1 MEPRLARLVEEQ
13 EGAARSVAAQ
23 VWRTAPHAMELDEL
37 RSLAYAALVE
47 TASRWDEYCLVP
59 TTPVLTADLR
69 WVPMG
74 DLEAGQQLVAFD
86 ESGPL
91 RKLRRASV
99 TETSRRLAECVRV
112 EFTDGRQVVC
122 TPGHK
127 WLSTTP
133 SRSNRWWRPAGVLT
147 PGMRVMTPLR
157 VWPQEDSFESGW
169 LSGLYDGEGWLVRDG
184 GRGVRGVGVAQRSG
198 AVWDRVK
205 QQLAAMGVD
214 AHERDNGS
222 VQTLLVHRSRDV
234 IELLGRLRPLRLS
247 TSECWEDK
255 TMHCEP
261 WSDSV
266 VASVQRAGVR
276 EVVTLETSARTYI
289 AGGMASHN
297 CARHGYDPRRTE
309 FFAPLAARRMRGA
322 IYDTLR
328 ADDWAPRSQ
337 RTRYKLLQEA
347 GLEQG
352 LSEGELA
359 GKTGLSTEEVRSTL
373 AGMGRRP
380 VSLDADAT
388 REYVDPGDVH
398 EDAAQAAFLRALAEC
413 VRSLPGPQRA
423 VLALHY
429 YAGRE
434 LQQVAVLLGITES
447 RASHLH
453 TDGVLAVREVL
464 ARSLGA

>member
-13 EGAARSVAAQ
+13 EGTARSVAAQ

-47 TASRWDEYCLVP
+47 TASRWDEY
-59 TTPVLTADLR
+59 
-69 WVPMG
+69 
-74 DLEAGQQLVAFD
+74 
-86 ESGPL
+86 
-91 RKLRRASV
+91 
-99 TETSRRLAECVRV
+99 
-112 EFTDGRQVVC
+112 
-122 TPGHK
+122 
-127 WLSTTP
+127 
-133 SRSNRWWRPAGVLT
+133 
-147 PGMRVMTPLR
+147 
-157 VWPQEDSFESGW
+157 
-169 LSGLYDGEGWLVRDG
+169 
-184 GRGVRGVGVAQRSG
+184 
-198 AVWDRVK
+198 
-205 QQLAAMGVD
+205 
-214 AHERDNGS
+214 
-222 VQTLLVHRSRDV
+222 
-234 IELLGRLRPLRLS
+234 
-247 TSECWEDK
+247 
-255 TMHCEP
+255 
-261 WSDSV
+261 
-266 VASVQRAGVR
+266 
-276 EVVTLETSARTYI
+276 
-289 AGGMASHN
+289 